1 MSKYGRPLLLLLAA
15 VAFAASVASL
25 YVHYQLI
32 KNPDYQSFCDVSET
46 VSCEAVYKSAYGTV
60 DGIPVA
66 AGGVVWS
73 GLVLLLTAYG
83 MRAPRSESA
92 SRAAGYTFVLSV
104 VGLASVFY
112 FAYASFFVLQ
122 KACPLCMAVYVSVVG
137 IFIVSSSLT
146 PALGTLLAD
155 MGGDVR
161 GLLGSPSAMG
171 LGALWLVGSLA
182 LVLLFPREA
191 ILEAGGA
198 TPAPPPVVPMETL
211 DQAQLDEWHRWIDAQ
226 PKVPEVVALTP
237 PGVKVYVVKFNDYQ
251 CPACRMTYFAY
262 KDLFAKYET
271 SNPQDFRYET
281 RDFPLNTKCG
291 VGMAHA
297 FACEAAVAVRLARA
311 KDPAKG
317 KELENWL
324 FERQDSFSLPLIKQG
339 LSEIAQVNSFDAD
352 YPKTIEAVRAD
363 VKLGQAV
370 GVNGTPTF
378 FVNGIRVNSL
388 RPSYLNAAIAYL
400 LTKT

>member
-1 MSKYGRPLLLLLAA
+1 MISKYGRPALLVLAL

-32 KNPDYQSFCDVSET
+32 KDPSYESFCDVSEK

-60 DGIPVA
+60 AGVPVA

-73 GLVLLLTAYG
+73 ALVLLFTGYG
-83 MRAPRSESA
+83 MRNPRSESA
-92 SRAAGYTFVLSV
+92 GRAAGYTFLLSV
-104 VGLASVFY
+104 IGLASVFY
-112 FAYASFFVLQ
+112 FAYASFFVLG

-137 IFIVSSSLT
+137 IFLVSSSMA
-146 PALGTLLAD
+146 PPLGSLLSNVGND
-155 MGGDVR
+155 IGGLV
-161 GLLGSPSAMG
+161 GSPSAMG

-182 LVLLFPREA
+182 LVALFPREA
-191 ILEAGGA
+191 ILEAGA
-198 TPAPPPVVPMETL
+198 PAQAPVIPVETL
-211 DQAQLDEWHRWIDAQ
+211 DPATIEELHKWIDAQ
-226 PKVPEVVALTP
+226 PKVPEVAALQP
-237 PGVKVYVVKFNDYQ
+237 QGVKVYIVKFNDYQ

-262 KDLFAKYET
+262 KDLVAKYEA

-281 RDFPLNTKCG
+281 RDFPLNSKCG
-291 VGMAHA
+291 AGMAHA
-297 FACEAAVAVRLARA
+297 FACEAAVAVRLAKA

-324 FERQDSFSLPLIKQG
+324 FERQDSFSVDLIKRG

-363 VKLGQAV
+363 VKLGTSV

-378 FVNGIRVNSL
+378 FLNGIRINSL
-388 RPSYLNAAIAYL
+388 RPAALDAVIAYL
-400 LTKT
+400 LAKT

>member
-1 MSKYGRPLLLLLAA
+1 MSKYARPALLVLAA

-32 KNPDYQSFCDVSET
+32 HDPSYVSFCDVSEK
-46 VSCEAVYKSAYGTV
+46 VSCEAVYKSVYGTV
-60 DGIPVA
+60 KGVPVA

-73 GLVLLLTAYG
+73 ALVLLLTGYG
-83 MRAPRSESA
+83 MRAPRSEA
-92 SRAAGYTFVLSV
+92 AGRAAGYVFVLSV
-104 VGLASVFY
+104 VGLASVMY
-112 FAYASFFVLQ
+112 FAWASFFVLQ

-137 IFIVSSSLT
+137 IFIISSSVA
-146 PALGTLLAD
+146 PSLGSLLSNVGSD
-155 MGGDVR
+155 ISGVV
-161 GLLGSPSAMG
+161 GSPSAMG
-171 LGALWLVGSLA
+171 LGTLWLVGSLA
-182 LVLLFPREA
+182 LVALFPREA
-191 ILEAGGA
+191 ILEAGS
-198 TPAPPPVVPMETL
+198 PAPAPVVPQETL
-211 DQAQLDEWHRWIDAQ
+211 DQAQLDEWHKWIDAQ

-237 PGVKVYVVKFNDYQ
+237 PGVKVFVVKFNDYQ

-262 KDLFAKYET
+262 KDLFAKYEA

-281 RDFPLNTKCG
+281 RDFPLNSKCG

-297 FACEAAVAVRLARA
+297 FACEAAVAVRLAKA

-317 KELENWL
+317 RQLENWL

-363 VKLGQAV
+363 VKLGTAV

-388 RPSYLNAAIAYL
+388 RPAYLDAAIAYL
-400 LTKT
+400 LAKT

>member
-1 MSKYGRPLLLLLAA
+1 MSKYGRPALLVLAL

-32 KNPDYQSFCDVSET
+32 KDPTYESFCDVSEK

-60 DGIPVA
+60 AGVPVA

-73 GLVLLLTAYG
+73 ALVLLLTGYG
-83 MRAPRSESA
+83 MRNPRSEA
-92 SRAAGYTFVLSV
+92 AARPAGYLFLLSV
-104 VGLASVFY
+104 IGLASVFY
-112 FAYASFFVLQ
+112 FAYASFFVLG

-137 IFIVSSSLT
+137 IFLVSSSMA
-146 PALGTLLAD
+146 PP
-155 MGGDVR
+155 
-161 GLLGSPSAMG
+161 LGSLLSGVGSDIGGMVSSPNAMG
-171 LGALWLVGSLA
+171 LGALWLIGSLA
-182 LVLLFPREA
+182 LVALFPREA
-191 ILEAGGA
+191 IRAEGA
-198 TPAPPPVVPMETL
+198 AEVPAIPVETL
-211 DQAQLDEWHRWIDAQ
+211 DQAQLEEWHKWLDAQ
-226 PKVPEVVALTP
+226 PKVPAVVALQP
-237 PGVKVYVVKFNDYQ
+237 QGVKVFVVKFNDYQ

-262 KDLFAKYET
+262 KDLVAKYEA

-281 RDFPLNTKCG
+281 RDFPLNSKCG
-291 VGMAHA
+291 AGMAHA
-297 FACEAAVAVRLARA
+297 FACEAAVAVRLAKA

-324 FERQDSFSLPLIKQG
+324 FERQDSFSVDLIKRG

-363 VKLGQAV
+363 VKLGTSV

-378 FVNGIRVNSL
+378 FLNGIRINSL
-388 RPSYLNAAIAYL
+388 RPAALDAVIAYL
-400 LTKT
+400 LAKKT

>member
-1 MSKYGRPLLLLLAA
+1 MSKYGRPALLVLAL

-32 KNPDYQSFCDVSET
+32 KDPTYESFCDVSEK

-60 DGIPVA
+60 AGVPVA

-73 GLVLLLTAYG
+73 ALVLLFAGYG

-92 SRAAGYTFVLSV
+92 GRAAGYTFLLSV
-104 VGLASVFY
+104 IGLASVFY

-137 IFIVSSSLT
+137 IFLIASSLA
-146 PALGTLLAD
+146 PSLGSLLSRV
-155 MGGDVR
+155 GEDVS
-161 GLLGSPSAMG
+161 GVFSSPSAMG

-182 LVLLFPREA
+182 LVALFPREA
-191 ILEAGGA
+191 ILEAG
-198 TPAPPPVVPMETL
+198 TPAPAPVVPVEAL
-211 DQAQLDEWHRWIDAQ
+211 DPAQLDEWHKWIDAQ
-226 PKVPEVVALTP
+226 PRVPQVVALTP
-237 PGVKVYVVKFNDYQ
+237 PGVKVFVVKFNDYQ

-262 KDLFAKYET
+262 KDIFAKYEA

-281 RDFPLNTKCG
+281 RDFPLNSKCG
-291 VGMAHA
+291 AGMAHA
-297 FACEAAVAVRLARA
+297 FACEAAVAVRLAKA
-311 KDPAKG
+311 KDPEKG
-317 KELENWL
+317 KQLENWL
-324 FERQDSFSLPLIKQG
+324 FERQDNFSVDLIKRG

-363 VKLGQAV
+363 VKLGTSV

-388 RPSYLNAAIAYL
+388 RPGYLDAAIAYL
-400 LTKT
+400 LTKS

>member
-1 MSKYGRPLLLLLAA
+1 MSKYGRPALLLLAA

-32 KNPDYQSFCDVSET
+32 ADPTYVSFCDVNET
-46 VSCEAVYKSAYGTV
+46 VSCEAVYKSAYGTYRGV
-60 DGIPVA
+60 PVA
-66 AGGVVWS
+66 SGGVVWS
-73 GLVLLLTAYG
+73 ALVLLLAGYG
-83 MRAPRSESA
+83 MRNPRSTA
-92 SRAAGYTFVLSV
+92 AGRAAGYIFLVSV
-104 VGLASVFY
+104 AGLASVIY

-137 IFIVSSSLT
+137 IFVISGAIAT
-146 PALGTLLAD
+146 PILALLSGL
-155 MGGDVR
+155 GEDVR
-161 GLLGSPSAMG
+161 ETAANPSAMG
-171 LGALWLVGSLA
+171 LGALWLLGSLA
-182 LVLLFPREA
+182 LVALFPREEIRPTGQA
-191 ILEAGGA
+191 AAAAAAAVPVEVLEQA
-198 TPAPPPVVPMETL
+198 TIVEL
-211 DQAQLDEWHRWIDAQ
+211 QKWLDAQ
-226 PKVPEVVALTP
+226 PKVPAVAALTP
-237 PGVKVYVVKFNDYQ
+237 PGVKVFVVKFNDYQ

-262 KDLFAKYET
+262 KDVVAKYEA
-271 SNPQDFRYET
+271 SNPTDFRYET

-297 FACEAAVAVRLARA
+297 FACEAAVAVRLAKA

-363 VKLGQAV
+363 VKLGTSV

-378 FVNGIRVNSL
+378 FLNGIRINSL
-388 RPSYLNAAIAYL
+388 RPAALDAAIAYL
-400 LTKT
+400 LGKT